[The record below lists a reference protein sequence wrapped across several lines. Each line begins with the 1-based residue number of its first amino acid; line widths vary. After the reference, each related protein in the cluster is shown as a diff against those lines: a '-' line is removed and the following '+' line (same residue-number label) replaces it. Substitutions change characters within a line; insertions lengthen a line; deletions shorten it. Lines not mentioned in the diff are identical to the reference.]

1 MKKATNWDLYFQKQM
16 ADPQM
21 RNLVEEEFKAL
32 RVGIQIAKLRQRK
45 RMSSGHS

>member
-21 RNLVEEEFKAL
+21 RNLEEEFKAL
-32 RVGIQIAKLRQRK
+32 RVGIQIAKL
-45 RMSSGHS
+45 SSGRG